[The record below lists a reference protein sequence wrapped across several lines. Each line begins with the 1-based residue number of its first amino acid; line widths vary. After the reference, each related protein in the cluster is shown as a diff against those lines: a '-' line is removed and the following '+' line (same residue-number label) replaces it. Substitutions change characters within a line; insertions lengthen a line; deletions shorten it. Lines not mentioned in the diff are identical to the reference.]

1 MPKIE
6 DVLSTLDA
14 NQGAALDRLFSLL
27 EIPSI
32 SAVPAHFPDCDR
44 AADWLVRE
52 LGHSASKPRASI
64 RRAARW

>member
-1 MPKIE
+1 MPKLE
-6 DVLSTLDA
+6 DVLSTIDA

-52 LGHSASKPRASI
+52 LGQLGFDISRI
-64 RRAARW
+64 